1 MMEEGVE
8 REGLGR
14 EKVTRGRGHVTVGSR
29 VHVPLRRWR
38 WMERRGVERGGESV
52 LILDSAGGVG

>member
-1 MMEEGVE
+1 M
-8 REGLGR
+8 GR

-52 LILDSAGGVG
+52 LVLDSAGGVG